1 MKEIEVPCGRGVARA
16 AVPRDGDTE
25 IGEGASMDQ
34 DSNQTQPAAD
44 APASEP
50 AGQGGAPLAE
60 PELRRLLEEA
70 RAKADEHRDHLLRV
84 TAELDNTRRRHE
96 RELEGA
102 HKFALERFVGDLL
115 PVRDSLELGL
125 TAAQE
130 SQADAGKLHEGVELT
145 LKMLGD
151 VMQRFGVAPVD
162 PMGEPFDPNLH
173 QALSVQPRNDVPPNT
188 VVVVVQKGYTL
199 NGRLVRPAM
208 VMVSRPSEA
217 KGVDEKA

>member
-1 MKEIEVPCGRGVARA
+1 MEQNPSQTPPSPDAGGA
-16 AVPRDGDTE
+16 A
-25 IGEGASMDQ
+25 
-34 DSNQTQPAAD
+34 PAAAAEGRVD
-44 APASEP
+44 PA
-50 AGQGGAPLAE
+50 AQ
-60 PELRRLLEEA
+60 PELQQLLEDA
-70 RAKADEHRDHLLRV
+70 RAKADEHWDQLMRV
-84 TAELDNTRRRHE
+84 TAELENTRRRYE

-102 HKFALERFVGDLL
+102 RKFALERFVSELL

-125 TAAQE
+125 TAARE
-130 SQADAGKLHEGVELT
+130 AQADAGKLREGTELT

-151 VMQRFGVAPVD
+151 VMLKFGVAPVE

-173 QALSVQPRNDVPPNT
+173 QALSVQPRDDVPANT

-217 KGVDEKA
+217 RGVDEKA

>member
-1 MKEIEVPCGRGVARA
+1 
-16 AVPRDGDTE
+16 
-25 IGEGASMDQ
+25 MDQ

-50 AGQGGAPLAE
+50 AGPGGAPFAE
-60 PELRRLLEEA
+60 PDQRRLLEEA
-70 RAKADEHRDHLLRV
+70 RAKADEHRDQLLRV
-84 TAELDNTRRRHE
+84 TAELENTRRRHE

-130 SQADAGKLHEGVELT
+130 SQADAGRLHEGMELT

-151 VMQRFGVAPVD
+151 VMQRFGVALVD

-173 QALSVQPRNDVPPNT
+173 QALSVQPRDDVAPNT

-208 VMVSRPSEA
+208 VMVARPSEA